1 MTQCAGNLLDEL
13 ETRGTERTR
22 LRLSLKIHILLDIA
36 IVTERL
42 LTCEAH
48 KMVLSVVIYHNPYH
62 MEKLAHC
69 LNMIVVQN
77 NLSTH
82 CTLLS
87 KLLRIAFLAIEDT
100 LSNQAHNEQD
110 TFLMLK
116 LLSFKGSRQRLH
128 TKQLGW

>member
-22 LRLSLKIHILLDIA
+22 LRLSLLDIA

-62 MEKLAHC
+62 MEKLTHC